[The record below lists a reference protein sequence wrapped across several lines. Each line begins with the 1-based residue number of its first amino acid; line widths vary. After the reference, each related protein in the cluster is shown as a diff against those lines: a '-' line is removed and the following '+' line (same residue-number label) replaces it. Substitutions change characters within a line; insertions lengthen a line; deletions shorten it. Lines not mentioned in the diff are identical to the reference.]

1 MKGYTEKDIV
11 TYNNIFDTKDFETV
25 LESLRRPMWEWG
37 HTSLDDDNATTD
49 NVTPFFMMD
58 LSEDKFFCDHLFNI
72 IKQKTNE
79 NFVLTRCYANGQTFG
94 QAGNFHTDWDDETGK
109 TALLYSNET
118 WRQEWGG
125 KTVFDINGKYHYTE
139 CYPNS
144 LVIFPGLIP
153 HRAEPTSRS
162 FTGLR
167 NTVAWKLMSMDILN
181 NWVKDKN

>member
-1 MKGYTEKDIV
+1 MTKYTEKDIV
-11 TYNNIFDTKDFETV
+11 VYKDFLETEDYVTV
-25 LESLRRPMWEWG
+25 LDSLRRPMWEWG
-37 HTSLDDDNATTD
+37 HTSLHDANATD

-58 LSEDKFFCDHLFNI
+58 LSKDKFFCEHLFKI

-94 QAGNFHTDWDDETGK
+94 QAGNFHTDWDDGTGK
-109 TALLYSNET
+109 TALLYANET

-125 KTVFDINGKYHYTE
+125 KTAFDINGKYHYTE

-153 HRAEPTSRS
+153 HRAEPTSRF

-167 NTVAWKLMSMDILN
+167 KTVAWKLVSTDALN
-181 NWVKDKN
+181 KWLKKVTS